1 MSELHHIYKYLARND
16 ASKLIV
22 AHHPP
27 SIALNEPEGAILKRK
42 KKDNNGQP
50 ILEYINSVHF
60 INW

>member
-27 SIALNEPEGAILKRK
+27 SIALNEPEGAILKK
-42 KKDNNGQP
+42 KKR
-50 ILEYINSVHF
+50 
-60 INW
+60 